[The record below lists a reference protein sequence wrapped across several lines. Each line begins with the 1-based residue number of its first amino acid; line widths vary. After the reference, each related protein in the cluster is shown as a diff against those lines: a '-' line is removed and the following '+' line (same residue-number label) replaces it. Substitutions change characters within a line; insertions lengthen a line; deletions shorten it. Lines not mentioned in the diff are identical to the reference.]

1 MNKLLIVDSD
11 ILIDIARDDATA
23 VERLKVENDNYTL
36 AISTITEMEL
46 IVGCRN
52 KTELRYLDQFLDSF
66 ETITLNEE
74 ISRKSIE
81 LLKQYRL
88 SHGLLI
94 PDCIIAATA
103 IVLNTKLLTKNQK
116 HFKFI
121 KELQVLKYP

>member
-11 ILIDIARDDATA
+11 ILIDVGRNDSTA
-23 VERLKVENDNYTL
+23 IDKLKVENDNYTL
-36 AISTITEMEL
+36 AISSITEMEL

-52 KTELRYLDQFLDSF
+52 KTELRYLDQFLNSF
-66 ETITLNEE
+66 EVITLNEE
-74 ISRKSIE
+74 ISRKAIE

-103 IVLNTKLLTKNQK
+103 IVLIAKLLTKNQK

-121 KELQVLKYP
+121 KELQLLKYP

>member
-11 ILIDIARDDATA
+11 ILIDIARNDATA

-52 KTELRYLDQFLDSF
+52 KTELRYLDQFLNSF
-66 ETITLNEE
+66 EVITLNEE

-121 KELQVLKYP
+121 KELQLLKYP

>member
-1 MNKLLIVDSD
+1 VNKLLIVDSD
-11 ILIDIARDDATA
+11 ILIDIARNDATA

-52 KTELRYLDQFLDSF
+52 KTELRYLDQFLNSF
-66 ETITLNEE
+66 EVITLNEE

-121 KELQVLKYP
+121 KELQLLKYP

>member
-1 MNKLLIVDSD
+1 VNKLLIVDSD
-11 ILIDIARDDATA
+11 ILIDVGRNDSTA
-23 VERLKVENDNYTL
+23 IDKLKVENDNYTL
-36 AISTITEMEL
+36 AISSITEMEL

-52 KTELRYLDQFLDSF
+52 KTELRYLDQFLNSF
-66 ETITLNEE
+66 EVITLNEE
-74 ISRKSIE
+74 ISRKAIE

-103 IVLNTKLLTKNQK
+103 IVLNAKLLTKNQK

-121 KELQVLKYP
+121 KELQLLKYP